1 MKDTDMNQSMKLGLA
16 ALVFAGGMTG
26 IASADGP
33 RGERGMGQVDF
44 ETLDRTG
51 DGLLTG
57 EDFAAAADARFAELD
72 ADGDG
77 EVTEA
82 EFLERAGENAA
93 ERAAEMFARLDA
105 DGDGVLSR
113 DVFEARGADR
123 GRGMG
128 RMIARFDSDGDGAID
143 AGEFETA
150 RAEMREMRRER
161 SGHGWSRHR

>member
-1 MKDTDMNQSMKLGLA
+1 MKQSMKLGLA
-16 ALVFAGGMTG
+16 ALVFAGGLAG
-26 IASADGP
+26 IAGADAP
-33 RGERGMGQVDF
+33 RGERSMGQVDF

-57 EDFAAAADARFAELD
+57 EDFAAAADARFTEFD

-77 EVTEA
+77 DVTEA
-82 EFLERAGENAA
+82 EFLERARENAA

-113 DVFEARGADR
+113 EVFEARGADR

-150 RAEMREMRRER
+150 RAEMREMREMRRER
-161 SGHGWSRHR
+161 GGHGWNRHR